1 MRQEGVGGDCALY
14 MNSLQK
20 GVVSGYHSGDMVPSV
35 RHDQRTQMTKM
46 PTTRYEPAVT
56 VDRPKM

>member
-1 MRQEGVGGDCALY
+1 LY